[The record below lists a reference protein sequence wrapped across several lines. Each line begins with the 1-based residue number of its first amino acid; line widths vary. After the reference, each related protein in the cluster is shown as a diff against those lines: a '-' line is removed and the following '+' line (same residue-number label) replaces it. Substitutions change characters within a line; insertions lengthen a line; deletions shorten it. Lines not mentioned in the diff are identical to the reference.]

1 MQFPI
6 SLSCYVGQ
14 KVSPLIQKVCVCEGN
29 IKAEQQVFGSSKI
42 FKENQES
49 FPFFPTITQG
59 KNPKS
64 IFIPSVCLY

>member
-42 FKENQES
+42 FKEKLS
-49 FPFFPTITQG
+49 FPFFLPTITQG
-59 KNPKS
+59 KKP
-64 IFIPSVCLY
+64 